1 MNDRIL
7 KWKKWKKNEWMRGW
21 LKERDRKTQMN
32 KRCLKERNEKN
43 ESMRGWLKG
52 KWKNEWMRGFF
63 FKRKK
68 WKITYKWDNVWKER
82 IEKHKWMRC
91 LKEMRKRMNERIFK
105 RKKWKKN
112 MVLEKGIEIQ
122 SVAGILNELNS
133 VLLNAICIFI
143 SSLDWR

>member
-1 MNDRIL
+1 MEKTRMNDRIL

-68 WKITYKWDNVWKER
+68 WKSPINEIMFEKKELKNTNEWDV
-82 IEKHKWMRC
+82 
-91 LKEMRKRMNERIFK
+91 
-105 RKKWKKN
+105 
-112 MVLEKGIEIQ
+112 
-122 SVAGILNELNS
+122 
-133 VLLNAICIFI
+133 
-143 SSLDWR
+143 